1 MPTYMKYVLEDGSE
15 LLVEAEDQPGIVE
28 ASQEEDGVEQVQ
40 ADKTFNEALA
50 GVKSSVIAFRQ
61 ELAVLEMD
69 EVEVTFGIKVA
80 TSGGLFAVVRASAE
94 VNYTVTLKW
103 KKPPE

>member
-1 MPTYMKYVLEDGSE
+1 MPTYMQYVLDDGSE
-15 LLVEAEDQPGIVE
+15 LLIETEEQPGIVE
-28 ASQEEDGVEQVQ
+28 AAQEEDGVETIR

-50 GVKSSVIAFRQ
+50 GVRSSVMAFRQ
-61 ELAVLEMD
+61 ELASLEMD
-69 EVEVTFGIKVA
+69 EVEVAFGVKVA

-103 KKPPE
+103 KKPQE